1 MDLTTEHE
9 IDAAMIEIEVS
20 EDIAMRE
27 PERALGQFYRF
38 AEAGI
43 GLTLDHFAAGN
54 TSLRYL
60 KRFPVQRIKLSKS
73 LFNLS
78 LDEQPEN
85 SILQP
90 AIRLCKSLNRKVV
103 AVGVETEEQLAVLQ
117 AADCDEMQGF
127 LLSAP
132 LDAQDTTE
140 LLTRQKSSTR
150 AQPKSKP
157 KQDEQSGK

>member
-1 MDLTTEHE
+1 
-9 IDAAMIEIEVS
+9 
-20 EDIAMRE
+20 MRD

-60 KRFPVQRIKLSKS
+60 KRFPIQRIKLSKS
-73 LFNLS
+73 LFDFA

-103 AVGVETEEQLAVLQ
+103 AVGVETEEQLAMLKS
-117 AADCDEMQGF
+117 ADCDEIQGF
-127 LLSAP
+127 LFAAP
-132 LDAQDTTE
+132 LPSEE
-140 LLTRQKSSTR
+140 LGPLLRQGRIEFSELPAR
-150 AQPKSKP
+150 GVNQ
-157 KQDEQSGK
+157 